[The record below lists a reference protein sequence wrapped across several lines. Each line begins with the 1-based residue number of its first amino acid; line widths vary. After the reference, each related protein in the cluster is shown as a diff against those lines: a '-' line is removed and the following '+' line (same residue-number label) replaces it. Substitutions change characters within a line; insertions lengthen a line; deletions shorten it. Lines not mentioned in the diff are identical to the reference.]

1 VKSFIQFTCPPQP
14 CASAKLSA
22 SRARVE
28 GWRRWAVVA
37 ALVIAAGAAGVQ
49 SVAAQPTVAHT
60 FRVFV
65 RGVETGIE
73 EVTVLEAA
81 DGFTLRGSGK
91 LRAPINLSMDY
102 WEARYDRAWK
112 PIELTINLTESAKKW
127 TVHTT
132 FNGTTA
138 SSDIAQEGQNQR
150 RTSTVAADTVVLPN
164 LIFGAY
170 EALAARLATE
180 KVGAQLEVFIAP
192 QDALSAT
199 IHSVTDETI
208 KTPARMI
215 AARRWTLRL
224 GGGSAK
230 LEMDVWTE
238 GSRLL
243 RLDIPTQMLTVLR
256 DDISSVSA
264 RLVTMAR
271 PNDEEVSI
279 PANGFSL
286 AATISRPIA
295 AEPAPAPAPGRNPVP
310 VRLPAVVLVSG
321 SGPTDRDEF
330 VAGIPIFAQL
340 ANALADAGYLV
351 VRYDERGA
359 GQSGGRQESA
369 TIEEFAVD
377 TRAVVS
383 YLTKRRDVDPRRIS
397 LVGYGEGGWIALAVA
412 ARDEKIAAIG
422 LIATPSTTGTELV
435 LEQQRIMF
443 EGSSTS
449 AAVQQSA
456 IEQQKKIL
464 EAVVSGKGWENFN
477 PDMRKRVDTPLYRS
491 FLMFEPAQ
499 MIVKV
504 RQPMLV
510 MHPMLDREVP
520 AYHGEQL
527 AQLARSRP
535 RARPTEFVQLAGV
548 NHLLVRAATGEI
560 AEYGTLTQRT
570 ISPAATLELTSWLT
584 KALVPEPR
592 K

>member
-1 VKSFIQFTCPPQP
+1 VKSLTQFTCPPHRP
-14 CASAKLSA
+14 
-22 SRARVE
+22 
-28 GWRRWAVVA
+28 RRWAVVV
-37 ALVIAAGAAGVQ
+37 ALVMAFGTAGAQNA
-49 SVAAQPTVAHT
+49 AAQTTVAST

-65 RGVETGIE
+65 RGIDTGIE
-73 EVTVLEAA
+73 EVTVLEAP
-81 DGFTLRGSGK
+81 DGWTLRGSGK
-91 LRAPINLSMDY
+91 LGAPVNISMDF
-102 WEARYDRAWK
+102 WEARYDREWK

-127 TVHTT
+127 TVHTM
-132 FNGTTA
+132 FKGTVA
-138 SSDIAQEGQNQR
+138 SSDILQEGQNQR
-150 RTSTVAADTVVLPN
+150 RTSTVAVDTVVLPN

-170 EALAARLATE
+170 EALAARLVTAN
-180 KVGAQLEVFIAP
+180 VGGQFEVFIAP

-199 IHSVTDETI
+199 IHNVTDETI
-208 KTPARMI
+208 KTPARTI
-215 AARRWTLRL
+215 AARRWTLHL
-224 GGGSAK
+224 GGGTAK

-238 GSRLL
+238 GNRLL

-256 DDISSVSA
+256 DDISSVAA

-286 AATISRPIA
+286 AATISKPLNV
-295 AEPAPAPAPGRNPVP
+295 AEPPPAPGRKPVP
-310 VRLPAVVLVSG
+310 VRFPAVVLVSG

-369 TIEEFAVD
+369 TIDEFAVD
-377 TRAVVS
+377 TRAVVT
-383 YLTKRRDVDPRRIS
+383 YLSKRRDVDPKKIS
-397 LVGYGEGGWIALAVA
+397 LIGYGEGGWIALLVA

-422 LIATPSTTGTELV
+422 LIATPSTPGTELV
-435 LEQQRIMF
+435 LEQQRLMF
-443 EGSSTS
+443 EGSTTS
-449 AAVQQSA
+449 PAVMQSA

-499 MIVKV
+499 IIVKV

-548 NHLLVRAATGEI
+548 NHLLVRANTGEI
-560 AEYGTLTQRT
+560 AEYGTLAQRS

-584 KALVPEPR
+584 KALIPEPR

>member
-1 VKSFIQFTCPPQP
+1 MKSLRQFTCPPER
-14 CASAKLSA
+14 LRR
-22 SRARVE
+22 RAVL
-28 GWRRWAVVA
+28 A
-37 ALVIAAGAAGVQ
+37 ALLVAFAAAGVQ
-49 SVAAQPTVAHT
+49 SAAAQTTHAST

-65 RGVETGIE
+65 RGIDTGIE

-81 DGFTLRGSGK
+81 DGWTLRGSGK
-91 LRAPINLSMDY
+91 LRAPVNISMDY
-102 WEARYDRAWK
+102 WEARYDRAWR

-138 SSDIAQEGQNQR
+138 SSDIAQEGQSQR
-150 RTSTVAADTVVLPN
+150 RTSTVAVDTVVLPN

-170 EALAARLATE
+170 EALAARLATAA
-180 KVGAQLEVFIAP
+180 VGAELQVFIAP
-192 QDALSAT
+192 QDALTVT

-208 KTPARMI
+208 KTPARNI
-215 AARRWTLRL
+215 SARRWTLHM
-224 GGGSAK
+224 GGSSK
-230 LEMDVWTE
+230 LEMEVWTE

-286 AATISRPIA
+286 AATISRPLNV
-295 AEPAPAPAPGRNPVP
+295 EPAAPAPGRKPVP

-377 TRAVVS
+377 TRAVVT
-383 YLTKRRDVDPRRIS
+383 YLAKRRDVDPKRIS
-397 LVGYGEGGWIALAVA
+397 LVGYGEGGWIALVVA
-412 ARDEKIAAIG
+412 ARDDKIAAIG
-422 LIATPSTTGTELV
+422 LIATPSTPGTELV
-435 LEQQRIMF
+435 LEQQRLMF

-449 AAVQQSA
+449 PAVQQSA
-456 IEQQKKIL
+456 IDQQKKIL
-464 EAVVSGKGWENFN
+464 EAVVTGKGWENFN

-499 MIVKV
+499 VIVKV

-535 RARPTEFVQLAGV
+535 RAKATEFVQLAGV
-548 NHLLVRAATGEI
+548 NHLLARATTGEI
-560 AEYGTLTQRT
+560 AEYGTLSQRS
-570 ISPAATLELTSWLT
+570 ISPAVTLELTSWLT
-584 KALVPEPR
+584 KALLPEPR

>member
-1 VKSFIQFTCPPQP
+1 MNSLKHFTRPPK
-14 CASAKLSA
+14 AL
-22 SRARVE
+22 RT
-28 GWRRWAVVA
+28 WAAVA
-37 ALVIAAGAAGVQ
+37 ALVAALATAAPCGAA
-49 SVAAQPTVAHT
+49 AQTTASHT

-65 RGVETGIE
+65 RGIDTGIE
-73 EVTVLEAA
+73 EVTVLESA
-81 DGFTLRGSGK
+81 DGWTLRGSGK
-91 LRAPINLSMDY
+91 LRAPVNLSMDF
-102 WEARYDRAWK
+102 WEARYDRAWN
-112 PIELTINLTESAKKW
+112 PIELTINLTESAKRW
-127 TVHTT
+127 NVHTT
-132 FNGTTA
+132 FKGTIA
-138 SSDIAQEGQNQR
+138 SSDITQEGQIQR
-150 RTSTVAADTVVLPN
+150 RSSTVAADTIVLPN

-170 EALAARLATE
+170 EALAARLSTE
-180 KVGAQLEVFIAP
+180 KIGSQLQVFIAP
-192 QDALSAT
+192 QDPLPAL
-199 IHSVTDETI
+199 IHNVTDETI
-208 KTPARMI
+208 KVPGRVI
-215 AARRWTLRL
+215 AARRWTLHL
-224 GGGSAK
+224 GGGAAK
-230 LEMDVWTE
+230 LEMEVWTE

-243 RLDIPTQMLTVLR
+243 RVDIPTQMLTVLR

-271 PNDEEVSI
+271 PNDEEVTI

-286 AATISRPIA
+286 AATISRPVA
-295 AEPAPAPAPGRNPVP
+295 AAAPAPVTGRKPVAP
-310 VRLPAVVLVSG
+310 RLPAVVLVSG

-377 TRAVVS
+377 ARAVVA
-383 YLTKRRDVDPRRIS
+383 YLLKRRDVDPKRIS
-397 LVGYGEGGWIALAVA
+397 LVGYGEGGWIALVVG
-412 ARDEKIAAIG
+412 AREQKIAAIG
-422 LIATPSTTGTELV
+422 LIATPSTPGTELV
-435 LEQQRIMF
+435 LEQQRLMF
-443 EGSSTS
+443 EGNSTS
-449 AAVQQSA
+449 PAAQQAAV
-456 IEQQKKIL
+456 EQQKKIL
-464 EAVVSGKGWENFN
+464 EAVVTGKGWENFN

-499 MIVKV
+499 VIVKT

-510 MHPMLDREVP
+510 MQPMLDREVP

-535 RARPTEFVQLAGV
+535 RARATDFAQLAGV

-570 ISPAATLELTSWLT
+570 ISPAATLELTSWLA
-584 KALVPEPR
+584 KALIPEPP

>member
-1 VKSFIQFTCPPQP
+1 
-14 CASAKLSA
+14 
-22 SRARVE
+22 
-28 GWRRWAVVA
+28 VV
-37 ALVIAAGAAGVQ
+37 AGVQ
-49 SVAAQPTVAHT
+49 DAAAQAKASNT

-65 RGVETGIE
+65 RGVDTGIE
-73 EVTVLEAA
+73 EVTVMESA
-81 DGFTLRGSGK
+81 DGWTLRGSGK
-91 LRAPINLSMDY
+91 LRAPVNIAMDF

-112 PIELTINLTESAKKW
+112 PIELTINLTESAKLW

-132 FNGTTA
+132 FSGTIA
-138 SSDIAQEGQNQR
+138 SSDISQAGQLQR

-180 KVGAQLEVFIAP
+180 KVGSELQVFIAP
-192 QDALSAT
+192 QDALPAT

-208 KTPARMI
+208 KVPGRVI
-215 AARRWTLRL
+215 AARRWMLHM
-224 GGGSAK
+224 GGASPK
-230 LEMDVWTE
+230 LEMEVWTE

-243 RLDIPTQMLTVLR
+243 RLDIPTQMLTVMR
-256 DDISSVSA
+256 DDIASVSA
-264 RLVTMAR
+264 RLVTLAR

-295 AEPAPAPAPGRNPVP
+295 AAAPETAAPAGRKPAPP
-310 VRLPAVVLVSG
+310 RLPAVVLVSG
-321 SGPTDRDEF
+321 SGPSDRDEF

-369 TIEEFAVD
+369 TIDEFAIDV
-377 TRAVVS
+377 RAVVA
-383 YLTKRRDVDPRRIS
+383 YLLKRRDVDPRKIS
-397 LVGYGEGGWIALAVA
+397 LIGYGEGGWISLVVA
-412 ARDEKIAAIG
+412 AREQKIAAVG
-422 LIATPSTTGTELV
+422 LIATPSTSGTDLV
-435 LEQQRIMF
+435 LEQQRLLF
-443 EGSSTS
+443 ERGATS
-449 AAVQQSA
+449 PAAQQAAV
-456 IEQQKKIL
+456 EQQKKIL

-477 PDMRKRVDTPLYRS
+477 AEMRARVDTPLYRS
-491 FLMFEPAQ
+491 FLLFDPAQ
-499 MIVKV
+499 AVVKV

-510 MHPMLDREVP
+510 VHPMLDQEVP

-535 RARPTEFVQLAGV
+535 RAGATEFVQLTGV
-548 NHLLVRAATGEI
+548 NHLLARATTGDI
-560 AEYGTLTQRT
+560 TEYGTLTQRS
-570 ISPAATLELTSWLT
+570 ISPAVTLELTAWLA
-584 KALVPEPR
+584 KALAAPPQ

>member
-1 VKSFIQFTCPPQP
+1 VGFLRHLT
-14 CASAKLSA
+14 
-22 SRARVE
+22 
-28 GWRRWAVVA
+28 VVA
-37 ALVIAAGAAGVQ
+37 ALVVVAGVQ
-49 SVAAQPTVAHT
+49 NAAAQATASQT

-65 RGVETGIE
+65 RGVDTGIE
-73 EVTVLEAA
+73 EVTVMESA
-81 DGFTLRGSGK
+81 DGWTLRGSGK
-91 LRAPINLSMDY
+91 LRAPVNIAMDF

-112 PIELTINLTESAKKW
+112 PIELTINLTESAKLW

-132 FNGTTA
+132 FSGTIA
-138 SSDIAQEGQNQR
+138 SSDISQAGQLQR

-180 KVGAQLEVFIAP
+180 KVGSELQVFIAP
-192 QDALSAT
+192 QDALPAT
-199 IHSVTDETI
+199 IQNVTDETI
-208 KTPARMI
+208 KVPGRVI
-215 AARRWTLRL
+215 AARRWTLHM
-224 GGGSAK
+224 GGATPK

-243 RLDIPTQMLTVLR
+243 RLDIPTQMLTVMR
-256 DDISSVSA
+256 DDIASVSA
-264 RLVTMAR
+264 RLVTLAR

-295 AEPAPAPAPGRNPVP
+295 PAAPETAAPAGRKPAP
-310 VRLPAVVLVSG
+310 RLPAVVLVSG
-321 SGPTDRDEF
+321 SGPSDRDEF

-377 TRAVVS
+377 VRAVVA
-383 YLTKRRDVDPRRIS
+383 YLLKRRDVDPRKIS
-397 LVGYGEGGWIALAVA
+397 LIGYGEGGWISLVVA
-412 ARDEKIAAIG
+412 AREQKIAAVG
-422 LIATPSTTGTELV
+422 LIATPSTSGTDLV
-435 LEQQRIMF
+435 LEQQRLLF
-443 EGSSTS
+443 ERGSTS
-449 AAVQQSA
+449 PAAQQAAV
-456 IEQQKKIL
+456 EQQKKIL

-477 PDMRKRVDTPLYRS
+477 AEMRARVDTPLYRS
-491 FLMFEPAQ
+491 FLLFDPTEA
-499 MIVKV
+499 IVKV

-510 MHPMLDREVP
+510 VHPMLDQEVP

-535 RARPTEFVQLAGV
+535 RAGATEFVQLTGV
-548 NHLLVRAATGEI
+548 NHLLARATTGDI
-560 AEYGTLTQRT
+560 TEYGTLSQRS
-570 ISPAATLELTSWLT
+570 ISPAVTLELTAWLA
-584 KALVPEPR
+584 KALAALPQ

>member
-1 VKSFIQFTCPPQP
+1 
-14 CASAKLSA
+14 
-22 SRARVE
+22 
-28 GWRRWAVVA
+28 VA
-37 ALVIAAGAAGVQ
+37 ALFAAAGAGWVQ
-49 SVAAQPTVAHT
+49 GAAAQTTGSQT

-65 RGVETGIE
+65 RGADTGIE
-73 EVTVLEAA
+73 EVTVLETA
-81 DGFTLRGSGK
+81 DGWTLRGSGK
-91 LRAPINLSMDY
+91 LGAPVNLAMDF
-102 WEARYDRAWK
+102 WEARYDRTWK
-112 PIELTINLTESAKKW
+112 PIELTINLTESAKRW
-127 TVHTT
+127 SVHTT
-132 FNGTTA
+132 FQGTTA
-138 SSDIAQEGQNQR
+138 SSDITQDGQVQR
-150 RTSTVAADTVVLPN
+150 RSSTVASDTVVLPN

-170 EALAARLATE
+170 EALAARLATQN
-180 KVGAQLEVFIAP
+180 VGAQLQVFIAP
-192 QDALSAT
+192 QDALSALV
-199 IHSVTDETI
+199 HNVTDESI
-208 KTPARMI
+208 KIPGRVI
-215 AARRWTLRL
+215 AARRWTLHL

-230 LEMDVWTE
+230 LEMEVWTE

-243 RLDIPTQMLTVLR
+243 RVDIPTQMLTVLR
-256 DDISSVSA
+256 DDIAGVSA

-271 PNDEEVSI
+271 PNDEEVTI

-286 AATISRPIA
+286 AATISRPV
-295 AEPAPAPAPGRNPVP
+295 AEAPAATGRKPVP

-377 TRAVVS
+377 ARAVVA
-383 YLTKRRDVDPRRIS
+383 YLMKRRDVDPKKIS
-397 LVGYGEGGWIALAVA
+397 LVGYGEGGWIALVVG
-412 ARDEKIAAIG
+412 ARDQKIAAIG

-435 LEQQRIMF
+435 LEQQRLMF
-443 EGSSTS
+443 EGNSTS
-449 AAVQQSA
+449 PAVQQSA

-464 EAVVSGKGWENFN
+464 EAVVTGKGWENFN

-499 MIVKV
+499 VIVKV

-510 MHPMLDREVP
+510 VQPMLDREIP

-535 RARPTEFVQLAGV
+535 RARATEFVQLAGV
-548 NHLLVRAATGEI
+548 NHLLARAATGEVS
-560 AEYGTLTQRT
+560 EYGTLTQRS
-570 ISPAATLELTSWLT
+570 ISPAATLELTSWLA
-584 KALVPEPR
+584 KALIPEPQ